1 MHLLSFP
8 GRPNLA
14 QRQYHPP
21 KIVPPRSTTQSTT
34 RTRTRRKS
42 IKNNATTR
50 HTRTTAHNT
59 MVIAHHR
66 ITTIIRT
73 TTIEAITTT
82 VEPITIPPPVAVGN
96 LITAAVAT
104 VTEVTTPALPKLE
117 TSRPVLLLLTKTNTR
132 KSQLPGKTFCSRR
145 ATCPDQ
151 RSTYR
156 RPRTDYWRPPT
167 VPHRRRP
174 RQLMEVTS
182 PRAAGVF
189 RRRNRSRRIRPT

>member
-14 QRQYHPP
+14 RRQYHPP
-21 KIVPPRSTTQSTT
+21 KIVTPRSTTQS
-34 RTRTRRKS
+34 TRTRRKS

-73 TTIEAITTT
+73 TIEAITTT
-82 VEPITIPPPVAVGN
+82 VGPITIPPPVAVGN

-151 RSTYR
+151 RSTFR

-174 RQLMEVTS
+174 RPPMEVTS

>member
-1 MHLLSFP
+1 MHLLSFL
-8 GRPNLA
+8 GRPNIA
-14 QRQYHPP
+14 RRQYHPP

-42 IKNNATTR
+42 IKNNNATTL

-73 TTIEAITTT
+73 TIEAITTT
-82 VEPITIPPPVAVGN
+82 VGPITIPPPVAVGN

-151 RSTYR
+151 RSTFL

-167 VPHRRRP
+167 DPHRRRP

-189 RRRNRSRRIRPT
+189 RRRNRSRQIRPT